1 MKFVKKSDL
10 TFDSGYLVRKGK
22 IVSIDPCI
30 VAQCNAFD
38 TMIQKAEWLE
48 GNKVEAKVAEP
59 FKRKSMYEKPMSF
72 KAETPIAD
80 KKAEETL
87 AWLKEKED
95 VETARQGNEIVDMFE
110 EFVRFVVDDKVMLTD
125 DTPARFDC
133 PILGNPLD
141 IAEEQVSE
149 LIAGHANTI
158 MRSLLST
165 EAEMLR

>member
-133 PILGNPLD
+133 PILGEPLS
-141 IAEEQVSE
+141 ITEKQVSE